1 MAGKGNEEKFVTE
14 KQCSENS
21 NNCRAI
27 NLIPL
32 MNEVKEIKTK
42 VSNVDSKVDKLDKN
56 QQRLELAFAK
66 FPEILM
72 EKISGK
78 YADKS
83 LEKTVEKIKE
93 TQEQRTYD
101 WLKFAIVT
109 FVSVIIAVAGSLFA
123 SIKLSNTVK
132 SYEHNSE
139 GLSREEIIKL
149 IDDKYVIPNNK
160 K

>member
-14 KQCSENS
+14 KKCSENS

-32 MNEVKEIKTK
+32 MNEVKEIKT
-42 VSNVDSKVDKLDKN
+42 
-56 QQRLELAFAK
+56 
-66 FPEILM
+66 EIKEVKEDVKALNKGQNDILLGM
-72 EKISGK
+72 KDIAGDIFREIDGK
-78 YADKS
+78 YATKDIEDTVRKLVDK
-83 LEKTVEKIKE
+83 
-93 TQEQRTYD
+93 QEQRTYD

-123 SIKLSNTVK
+123 SIKLSNSVK
-132 SYEHNSE
+132 SYEHNSG
-139 GLSREEIIKL
+139 GLSREEIIEL
-149 IDDKYVIPNNK
+149 IDNKYVIPNDK